1 MYSHTFSILTSLCIA
16 ADSVSNEK
24 NTVGRYESSMT
35 ADCCPVYQQIGSY
48 PVKLVSKFLTVSGC
62 NCGITRTQLN
72 YANVERARLSLGVRN
87 FEFQPSTRCEYLNSE
102 RLTRNKF
109 LAGNH
114 RELYCCQHSVFL
126 GTRV

>member
-35 ADCCPVYQQIGSY
+35 ADCCPVYQQIGLY
-48 PVKLVSKFLTVSGC
+48 PVKLVS
-62 NCGITRTQLN
+62 NRGITRTLD

-109 LAGNH
+109 LAGNR